1 MTVLQRTDL
10 TTSQKIQCAAAAVA
24 GQHAHGSK
32 TALSERYE
40 ISRPTVYAV
49 GAAAESVL
57 RSHFESP
64 LLQGAAVDVRVDDAQ
79 LRRAVVAL
87 RVLAP
92 NAIRPIEDLVPL
104 LYPGV
109 KVSYGTI
116 QQMLVEAEGRAAR
129 FNAQVS
135 LGGVEAG
142 ALDEMFSQGEPVLAG
157 VDLDSGYL
165 FGLSLSATR
174 DGEAWAELLREGQA
188 QGLGLSVVVKDA
200 AKGIAAGVS
209 EVFPRA
215 EQRDDCF
222 HVLYEMHKVRRRL
235 ERRAYAAIER
245 EGEALG
251 RLGKIRAYDKE
262 RRRKAKRELSSAR
275 RGCAEAIERFDEF
288 EAAMDT
294 LRGALECVDIHTGE
308 LHRPEHVEA
317 LIEQV
322 ARRIESLG
330 VGKCTKLAK
339 YLRNRAPGLA
349 LAQKSVLPRL
359 EALAEPWSAQAVSL
373 ACLCW
378 YLVRALHKRP
388 ARARHRALSRH
399 LLAAYGALQDQTR
412 RGERIAA
419 RGCRGGAA
427 PAPSRLECHRGVQ
440 CGITPLSLRPQGRH
454 SGLSRPVPRLVQSAH
469 AALGTAQGD
478 QRSPVPDRTAGP
490 RLAHAARLS
499 ALADTA
505 LIHGRCRALASL
517 DTPDPEHC
525 VPRDRPARVCKDEL
539 PHFDRCLAVHPYI
552 SGLRFESSTSRRC
565 WTKCRTRM
573 APSCGPAA
581 KSWTG
586 IEQSSGLGLG
596 ARRRSDSAV

>member
-1 MTVLQRTDL
+1 MTVLQRTNL

-32 TALSERYE
+32 TALSETYE

-49 GAAAESVL
+49 GAAAQSVL
-57 RSHFESP
+57 RSHFETP

-165 FGLSLSATR
+165 FGLSLSAAR
-174 DGEAWAELLREGQA
+174 DGEAWAGLLREGQA

-235 ERRAYAAIER
+235 ERRAYAAIDR

-251 RLGKIRAYDKE
+251 RLGKIRAYDKA
-262 RRRKAKRELSSAR
+262 RRCKAKHALRRAR
-275 RGCAEAIERFDEF
+275 RECAEAIERFDAF

-294 LRGALECVDIHTGE
+294 LRGALECVDIATGE
-308 LHRPEHVEA
+308 LLRPEHVQA
-317 LIEQV
+317 LIEGV
-322 ARRIESLG
+322 ALRIESLG
-330 VGKCTKLAK
+330 VGECAKLAK

-373 ACLCW
+373 ACICW

-388 ARARHRALSRH
+388 ARARYRALYRH
-399 LLAAYGALQDQTR
+399 LLGAYGALQDQF
-412 RGERIAA
+412 
-419 RGCRGGAA
+419 GAA
-427 PAPSRLECHRGVQ
+427 SASLLEAVEAVLHQRHRASSAIEGFNAA
-440 CGITPLSLRPQGRH
+440 LRPYLYVHKGATQGFL
-454 SGLSRPVPRLVQSAH
+454 GPVPCLVQSAH

-478 QRSPVPDRTAGP
+478 QRSRVPDRISGSTTGSRCSAVRP
-490 RLAHAARLS
+490 RRHCTNPRAPPRPRVIGHPRP
-499 ALADTA
+499 
-505 LIHGRCRALASL
+505 RALRASGQARS
-517 DTPDPEHC
+517 C
-525 VPRDRPARVCKDEL
+525 V
-539 PHFDRCLAVHPYI
+539 
-552 SGLRFESSTSRRC
+552 
-565 WTKCRTRM
+565 
-573 APSCGPAA
+573 
-581 KSWTG
+581 
-586 IEQSSGLGLG
+586 
-596 ARRRSDSAV
+596 

>member
-32 TALSERYE
+32 TALSETYE
-40 ISRPTVYAV
+40 ISRPTVYAA

-57 RSHFESP
+57 RSHFEAP

-116 QQMLVEAEGRAAR
+116 QHMLVEAEARAAR

-174 DGEAWAELLREGQA
+174 DGEAWAGLLREGQA

-209 EVFPRA
+209 EVFPHA

-222 HVLYEMHKVRRRL
+222 HVLYEMHKVRRRM
-235 ERRAYAAIER
+235 ERRAYAAIDR

-251 RLGKIRAYDKE
+251 RLGKIRAYD
-262 RRRKAKRELSSAR
+262 
-275 RGCAEAIERFDEF
+275 
-288 EAAMDT
+288 
-294 LRGALECVDIHTGE
+294 
-308 LHRPEHVEA
+308 
-317 LIEQV
+317 
-322 ARRIESLG
+322 
-330 VGKCTKLAK
+330 
-339 YLRNRAPGLA
+339 
-349 LAQKSVLPRL
+349 
-359 EALAEPWSAQAVSL
+359 
-373 ACLCW
+373 
-378 YLVRALHKRP
+378 
-388 ARARHRALSRH
+388 
-399 LLAAYGALQDQTR
+399 
-412 RGERIAA
+412 
-419 RGCRGGAA
+419 
-427 PAPSRLECHRGVQ
+427 
-440 CGITPLSLRPQGRH
+440 
-454 SGLSRPVPRLVQSAH
+454 
-469 AALGTAQGD
+469 
-478 QRSPVPDRTAGP
+478 
-490 RLAHAARLS
+490 
-499 ALADTA
+499 
-505 LIHGRCRALASL
+505 
-517 DTPDPEHC
+517 
-525 VPRDRPARVCKDEL
+525 
-539 PHFDRCLAVHPYI
+539 
-552 SGLRFESSTSRRC
+552 
-565 WTKCRTRM
+565 
-573 APSCGPAA
+573 
-581 KSWTG
+581 
-586 IEQSSGLGLG
+586 
-596 ARRRSDSAV
+596 

>member
-10 TTSQKIQCAAAAVA
+10 TTSQKIQFAAAAVA
-24 GQHAHGSK
+24 GQHAHGTK
-32 TALSERYE
+32 TALSEAYE

-57 RSHFESP
+57 RSHFETP

-116 QQMLVEAEGRAAR
+116 QHMLVEAEGRAAW

-174 DGEAWAELLREGQA
+174 GGDAWAELLREGQA

-209 EVFPRA
+209 EVFPR
-215 EQRDDCF
+215 
-222 HVLYEMHKVRRRL
+222 
-235 ERRAYAAIER
+235 
-245 EGEALG
+245 
-251 RLGKIRAYDKE
+251 
-262 RRRKAKRELSSAR
+262 
-275 RGCAEAIERFDEF
+275 
-288 EAAMDT
+288 
-294 LRGALECVDIHTGE
+294 
-308 LHRPEHVEA
+308 PEHVEA

-330 VGKCTKLAK
+330 VGECAKLAK

-388 ARARHRALSRH
+388 ARARHRALYRH
-399 LLAAYGALQDQTR
+399 LLAAYGALQDRLGAASASLLDAVEAVLHQRHRASSAIEGFNAALRPYLYVHKGATQGFLDLFRAWFNLRTR
-412 RGERIAA
+412 RW
-419 RGCRGGAA
+419 
-427 PAPSRLECHRGVQ
+427 
-440 CGITPLSLRPQGRH
+440 GRH
-454 SGLSRPVPRLVQSAH
+454 KGTSAH
-469 AALGTAQGD
+469 ECLTGQRVHDWLTLLGCPP
-478 QRSPVPDRTAGP
+478 SPT
-490 RLAHAARLS
+490 LH
-499 ALADTA
+499 
-505 LIHGRCRALASL
+505 
-517 DTPDPEHC
+517 
-525 VPRDRPARVCKDEL
+525 
-539 PHFDRCLAVHPYI
+539 
-552 SGLRFESSTSRRC
+552 
-565 WTKCRTRM
+565 
-573 APSCGPAA
+573 
-581 KSWTG
+581 
-586 IEQSSGLGLG
+586 
-596 ARRRSDSAV
+596 